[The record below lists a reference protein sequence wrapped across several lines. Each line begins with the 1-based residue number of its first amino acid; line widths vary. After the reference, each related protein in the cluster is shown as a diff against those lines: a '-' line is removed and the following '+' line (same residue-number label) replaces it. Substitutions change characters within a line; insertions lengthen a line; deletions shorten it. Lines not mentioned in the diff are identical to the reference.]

1 MSLPAGPALHPMIQ
15 VVRWIRDPFQVM
27 DECRERFGDV
37 FTLRI
42 PPIRGGLVVVADP
55 EAVKE
60 VFALGADEGHA
71 GKANFVLKPFL
82 GRHSLLLLDGAEHLR
97 QRKMMLPA
105 FHGERMTAYGQ
116 AMTDLAHDSIDQWP
130 IGKDFAVHGPMQAIT
145 LQVIVRTVFGIG
157 EGPRFAEL
165 ADVMTRTLNAGTW
178 PGLLFPVMQQ
188 DLGPYSPWGRFVRLK
203 QRGTELLRA
212 EIRRGRERGTAGR
225 TDVLAMLLD
234 ARDEAGRPLTEDE
247 VHDELI
253 TLLIAGHETT
263 ATSLAWALRWILP
276 DRSLVARLRDEIAS
290 AGGDAARI
298 AKLELLD
305 ATVKESLRLQ
315 PIIPIVG
322 RVLQRPMKLGGVDLT
337 PGTMVAPA
345 VYLVHQRPS
354 LYPDPR
360 AFRPERFLSFK
371 PGPSEWLPFGGG
383 LRRCIGAA
391 FAIYEMKMVL
401 AALLPR
407 VDARLAGDRVQ
418 MVRRGITL
426 APSGGLPIVVT
437 ARRPRPGV
445 ARAKAA

>member
-1 MSLPAGPALHPMIQ
+1 
-15 VVRWIRDPFQVM
+15 
-27 DECRERFGDV
+27 
-37 FTLRI
+37 
-42 PPIRGGLVVVADP
+42 
-55 EAVKE
+55 
-60 VFALGADEGHA
+60 
-71 GKANFVLKPFL
+71 
-82 GRHSLLLLDGAEHLR
+82 
-97 QRKMMLPA
+97 
-105 FHGERMTAYGQ
+105 
-116 AMTDLAHDSIDQWP
+116 
-130 IGKDFAVHGPMQAIT
+130 
-145 LQVIVRTVFGIG
+145 
-157 EGPRFAEL
+157 
-165 ADVMTRTLNAGTW
+165 
-178 PGLLFPVMQQ
+178 
-188 DLGPYSPWGRFVRLK
+188 
-203 QRGTELLRA
+203 
-212 EIRRGRERGTAGR
+212 
-225 TDVLAMLLD
+225 MLLD

-305 ATVKESLRLQ
+305 ATVKEALRLQ

-322 RVLQRPMKLGGVDLT
+322 RVLQRPMKLGGVDLA

-354 LYPDPR
+354 LYPEPR

-407 VDARLAGDRVQ
+407 VDARLAGDRVR

-437 ARRPRPGV
+437 ARRPRPDV

>member
-1 MSLPAGPALHPMIQ
+1 MLPAGPAIHPMVQ
-15 VVRWIRDPFQVM
+15 VVRWIRDPFTVM
-27 DECRERFGDV
+27 DECKARFGDT

-42 PPIRGGLVVVADP
+42 PPIRGGMVLLSDP
-55 EAVKE
+55 EDVKE

-71 GKANFVLKPFL
+71 GKANFILKPFL
-82 GRHSLLLLDGAEHLR
+82 GKNSVLLLDGAEHLR

-116 AMTDLAHDSIDQWP
+116 AMTELAHDSIDAWP
-130 IGKDFAVHGPMQAIT
+130 IGKSFAVHAPMQSVT
-145 LQVIVRTVFGIG
+145 LQVIVRTVFGVG
-157 EGPRFAEL
+157 EGPRFSRL
-165 ADVMTRTLNAGTW
+165 SDVLTRTLNAGAW
-178 PGLLFPVMQQ
+178 PGLLFPVMQR
-188 DLGPYSPWGRFVRLK
+188 DLGRFSPWGRFVRL
-203 QRGTELLRA
+203 QQQVSELLRG

-290 AGGDAARI
+290 TDGDPARI

-322 RVLQRPMKLGGVDLT
+322 RVLQRPMKLGGMDLAA
-337 PGTMVAPA
+337 GTMVAPA

-371 PGPSEWLPFGGG
+371 PSPSEWLPFGGG

-401 AALLPR
+401 ASILPR
-407 VDARLAGDRVQ
+407 IDARLAEDRVR
-418 MVRRGITL
+418 MSRRGVTL